1 MQQSVTGKGGK
12 ETPATV
18 DLETHRQAKTRVT
31 KNNRRALSTSIRQL
45 G

>member
-1 MQQSVTGKGGK
+1 MQQSVTGKRWQSDAGSLVLK
-12 ETPATV
+12 TN
-18 DLETHRQAKTRVT
+18 RQAKMRVT